1 MDPKT
6 LINYSLR
13 PSRNLL
19 FRLEFAKKNKAET
32 PSKASNKL
40 EKPALREFQTGA
52 LKPQGGGQMMD

>member
-19 FRLEFAKKNKAET
+19 FRLEFEKKT
-32 PSKASNKL
+32 KL
-40 EKPALREFQTGA
+40 RLPRKLQKPGLREFQTGA

>member
-1 MDPKT
+1 MNPKT
-6 LINYSLR
+6 LINYSETFFFD
-13 PSRNLL
+13 SNSQ
-19 FRLEFAKKNKAET
+19 KNKAET

>member
-6 LINYSLR
+6 LINYSETFFFD
-13 PSRNLL
+13 SNSQ
-19 FRLEFAKKNKAET
+19 KNKAET